1 MSYLKFDEE
10 TMQLIEVEKYENETT
25 LEFLYSVLNC
35 TLVNKVSC
43 TNEIDIWVDDESL
56 NTCNYNMIHTITNK
70 KFSKSEPFIL
80 VGNLI
85 FGSYNSEGDTIP
97 LNVEQMKYVKENIY
111 IESVSANEY
120 LAKINSNNYND
131 GI

>member
-10 TMQLIEVEKYENETT
+10 TMQLIEIEKYENETT
-25 LEFLYSVLNC
+25 LEFLYNILNC

-56 NTCNYNMIHTITNK
+56 NTGNYNMIHTITNK
-70 KFSKSEPFIL
+70 NFSNSEPFIL
-80 VGNLI
+80 VGSLI
-85 FGSYNSEGDTIP
+85 FGSHNSVGDTIP
-97 LNVEQMKYVKENIY
+97 LNAEQMKYVRENIC

-120 LAKINSNNYND
+120 LTKVSSNN
-131 GI
+131 